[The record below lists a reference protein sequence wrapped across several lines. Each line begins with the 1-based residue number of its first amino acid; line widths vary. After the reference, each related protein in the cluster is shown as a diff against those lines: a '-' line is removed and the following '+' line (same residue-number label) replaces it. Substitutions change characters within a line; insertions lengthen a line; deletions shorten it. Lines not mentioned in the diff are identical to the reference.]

1 MSSVLANEQVN
12 LEDGNSL
19 AQTQYRHMESPGE
32 PHSFSQ
38 DPFPFIPFTL
48 T

>member
-19 AQTQYRHMESPGE
+19 AQTQYRHMERALESPIL
-32 PHSFSQ
+32 FLR
-38 DPFPFIPFTL
+38 TL
-48 T
+48 FLSSPLL